1 MMATIAEFLAQ
12 RRFRPTLWP
21 TLGLLALLAATL
33 SLGNWQRHRAEEKA
47 LLRAQYDLAINSP
60 PVQLSAASTDPADLR
75 FRPVRATGEFA
86 AAAQILIDNKV
97 HAGRPGYDVVTP
109 LRLAGDRYV
118 LVDRGWVAV
127 GARRTDLP
135 QVPPPPGAVTIEGRA
150 NLPPARYLEL
160 QRDTGTGPVR
170 QNLDIAR
177 IGEASGL
184 PLLPF
189 IIEQTGGSTDG
200 LVREWPAPD
209 FGIDQ
214 HKSYMLQ
221 WYAFALLGCVLWLTL
236 NWREREADDESAA
249 R

>member
-1 MMATIAEFLAQ
+1 MMATIAAFLSQ

-33 SLGNWQRHRAEEKA
+33 NLGNWQRHRAEEKA
-47 LLRAQYDLAINSP
+47 LLRTQYDLAIGAP
-60 PVQLSAASTDPADLR
+60 PVQLSAASADADALR
-75 FRPVRATGEFA
+75 FQPVRATGEFA
-86 AAAQILIDNKV
+86 AAAQVLIDNKV

-109 LRLAGDRYV
+109 LRLVGDRYV
-118 LVDRGWVAV
+118 LVDRGWVPS
-127 GARRTDLP
+127 GARRSDLP
-135 QVPPPPGAVTIEGRA
+135 QVPPPSGIVTIDGRA

-160 QRDTGTGPVR
+160 QRDTSTGPVR

-189 IIEQTGGSTDG
+189 IIEQTGGSADG
-200 LVREWPAPD
+200 LVRAWPAPD
-209 FGIDQ
+209 FGIEQ
-214 HKSYMLQ
+214 HQSYMLQ

-236 NWREREADDESAA
+236 NWRKRESDNE
-249 R
+249 

>member
-1 MMATIAEFLAQ
+1 MTGTITAFLAQ

-47 LLRAQYDLAINSP
+47 LLRAQYDAAIAAP
-60 PVQLSAASTDPADLR
+60 PARVSAASTDAAVLR

-86 AAAQILIDNKV
+86 ATAQVLIDNKV
-97 HAGRPGYDVVTP
+97 HAGRPGYDVVSP
-109 LRLAGDRYV
+109 LSLDGGGYV
-118 LVDRGWVAV
+118 LVDRGWVAA
-127 GARRTDLP
+127 GARRTELP
-135 QVPPPPGAVTIEGRA
+135 TVPPPTGTVTIDGRA

-160 QRDTGTGPVR
+160 QRDAATGPVR

-177 IGEASGL
+177 IAEATGL

-189 IIEQTGGSTDG
+189 VIEQTSDSTDG
-200 LVREWPAPD
+200 LVRDWPAPD
-209 FGIDQ
+209 FGIEQ
-214 HKSYMLQ
+214 HRSYMLQ

-236 NWREREADDESAA
+236 NWRPREADDEID

>member
-1 MMATIAEFLAQ
+1 MTGTITAFLAQ

-47 LLRAQYDLAINSP
+47 LLRAQYDAAIAAP
-60 PVQLSAASTDPADLR
+60 PARVSAASTDAAVLR

-86 AAAQILIDNKV
+86 ATAQVLIDNKV
-97 HAGRPGYDVVTP
+97 HAGRPGYDVVSP
-109 LRLAGDRYV
+109 LSLDGGGYV
-118 LVDRGWVAV
+118 LVDRGWVAA
-127 GARRTDLP
+127 GARRTELP
-135 QVPPPPGAVTIEGRA
+135 TVPPPTGTVTIDGRA

-160 QRDTGTGPVR
+160 QRDAATGPVR

-177 IGEASGL
+177 IAEATGL

-189 IIEQTGGSTDG
+189 VIEQTSDSTDG
-200 LVREWPAPD
+200 LVRDWPTPD
-209 FGIDQ
+209 FGIEQ

-236 NWREREADDESAA
+236 NWRPREVDDEID